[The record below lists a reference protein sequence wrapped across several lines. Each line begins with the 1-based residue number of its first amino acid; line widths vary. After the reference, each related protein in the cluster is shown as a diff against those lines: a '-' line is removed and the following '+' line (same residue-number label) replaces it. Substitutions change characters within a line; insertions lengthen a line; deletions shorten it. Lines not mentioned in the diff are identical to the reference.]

1 MCRRWHRARSI
12 LVARIRIPPPEG
24 IVGILSR
31 SPFYPLAACQL
42 VGQALPPAHHSGADR
57 KVGRRNRLPHQLQVI
72 LRRMNRQ
79 DRGGG
84 FRLSLTA
91 KGFAADARQDPGG
104 MPVSRERFLAGF
116 ACIGGTGFSLSTPA
130 CGRIFSH
137 LLREGSP
144 VVPNHLVTSL
154 MRRVPVDNAA
164 TVRTHIDPDIL

>member
-57 KVGRRNRLPHQLQVI
+57 KVGRRNRLPHQRQVI

-91 KGFAADARQDPGG
+91 KGFAVGARQDPGG
-104 MPVSRERFLAGF
+104 MPVS
-116 ACIGGTGFSLSTPA
+116 GGTGFSLSPPA

-137 LLREGSP
+137 LLTVGALIGAQRVSEGLCLP
-144 VVPNHLVTSL
+144 I
-154 MRRVPVDNAA
+154 AA
-164 TVRTHIDPDIL
+164 G